1 MVAREKCARG
11 PLLPPRSCP
20 RRPSIANLSLLRQ
33 PRGDLV
39 VPNVPQRP
47 SRPGRGRLMRKE
59 SYWLPRRP
67 IDAAN
72 APGTCI
78 MTPARTSA
86 NNGVPLASWRPRRSL
101 PNPTLE

>member
-1 MVAREKCARG
+1 MVHPRRG
-11 PLLPPRSCP
+11 TKLDPRSLT
-20 RRPSIANLSLLRQ
+20 RKRSQRTARSQYLSSARPV
-33 PRGDLV
+33 D
-39 VPNVPQRP
+39 
-47 SRPGRGRLMRKE
+47 GRGRLMGE
-59 SYWLPRRP
+59 GSYARRP

-78 MTPARTSA
+78 MTPTRPSA